1 MLKLAMQLGAAASL
15 GAAATLANAQAYGAP
30 ITLDQAKKVM
40 AAAEAEAKKNN
51 WSMTIVIL
59 DSGCNPVMMQKGDG
73 AQIAAPQ
80 VAHDKAYTACA
91 YKRPT
96 KALQDA
102 LAKGAA
108 DWRYLTF
115 PRMIAADG
123 GHPIVVDGKII
134 GAIGV
139 SGAPG
144 GREDDDCQGNETTVV
159 FRFGHEER
167 R

>member
-1 MLKLAMQLGAAASL
+1 MNHAIRIAGAAVL
-15 GAAATLANAQAYGAP
+15 YGAATLAHAQAYGTP
-30 ITLDQAKKVM
+30 ITLEQAKKVM
-40 AAAEAEAKKNN
+40 AGAEAEAVRNK

-59 DSGCNPVMMQKGDG
+59 DSGCNPVMMQRGDG
-73 AQIAAPQ
+73 AQLAAPQ

-123 GHPIVVDGKII
+123 GHPIVIDGKIA

-139 SGAPG
+139 SGSSGP
-144 GREDDDCQGNETTVV
+144 DDSRVATAGIEALK
-159 FRFGHEER
+159 
-167 R
+167 

>member
-1 MLKLAMQLGAAASL
+1 MLKHALCVGAVLFASHAW
-15 GAAATLANAQAYGAP
+15 GQAYGPP
-30 ITLDQAKKVM
+30 ITLEQAKKVM
-40 AAAEAEAKKNN
+40 AGAEAEARKNN
-51 WSMTIVIL
+51 WGMTIVIL
-59 DSGCNPVMMQKGDG
+59 DSGCNPVMMQKADG
-73 AQIAAPQ
+73 SQIAAPQ

-123 GHPIVVDGKII
+123 GHPIVVDNRIV

-139 SGAPG
+139 SGSTGP
-144 GREDDDCQGNETTVV
+144 DDSKVAQAGIDALK
-159 FRFGHEER
+159 
-167 R
+167 

>member
-1 MLKLAMQLGAAASL
+1 MHQSAIRVALAAVLFSAA
-15 GAAATLANAQAYGAP
+15 GLAQAQAYGSP
-30 ITLDQAKKVM
+30 ITLEQAKKAM
-40 AAAEAEAKKNN
+40 AGAEAEASKNK
-51 WSMTIVIL
+51 WAMTIVIL
-59 DSGCNPVMMQKGDG
+59 DSGCNPVMMHKADD
-73 AQIAAPQ
+73 AQVAAPQ

-123 GHPIVVDGKII
+123 GLPIVIDGKIV

-139 SGAPG
+139 SGATGP
-144 GREDDDCQGNETTVV
+144 DDARVGQAGIDALK
-159 FRFGHEER
+159 
-167 R
+167 

>member
-1 MLKLAMQLGAAASL
+1 MAFAIRAACTASL
-15 GAAATLANAQAYGAP
+15 FAAATLAHAQAYGPP
-30 ITLDQAKKVM
+30 ITLEQAKKAM
-40 AAAEAEAKKNN
+40 AAAEAEASKNK

-59 DSGCNPVMMQKGDG
+59 DSGCNPVMMHRADG
-73 AQIAAPQ
+73 AQLAAPQ
-80 VAHDKAYTACA
+80 VAHEKAYTACA

-123 GHPIVVDGKII
+123 GLPIVVDGRII

-139 SGAPG
+139 SGATGP
-144 GREDDDCQGNETTVV
+144 DDARVGQAGIDALK
-159 FRFGHEER
+159 
-167 R
+167 

>member
-1 MLKLAMQLGAAASL
+1 MHKSAIRAALAAALFS
-15 GAAATLANAQAYGAP
+15 AAGLAQAQAYGSP
-30 ITLDQAKKVM
+30 ITLAQAKKAM
-40 AAAEAEAKKNN
+40 AGAEAEASKNN
-51 WSMTIVIL
+51 WAMTIVIL
-59 DSGCNPVMMQKGDG
+59 DSGCNPVMMQKADG
-73 AQIAAPQ
+73 AQLAAPQ

-123 GHPIVVDGKII
+123 GLPILIDGKIV

-139 SGAPG
+139 SGATGP
-144 GREDDDCQGNETTVV
+144 DDARVGQAGIDALK
-159 FRFGHEER
+159 
-167 R
+167 

>member
-1 MLKLAMQLGAAASL
+1 MSLRMARTFWGAALFAVAV
-15 GAAATLANAQAYGAP
+15 GAQAQAYGPP
-30 ITLDQAKKVM
+30 ITLEQAKKVM
-40 AAAEAEAKKNN
+40 AGAEAEAVKNK

-73 AQIAAPQ
+73 AQLAAPL
-80 VAHDKAYTACA
+80 VAQEKAYTACA

-115 PRMIAADG
+115 PRMITADG
-123 GHPIVVDGKII
+123 GHPILVDGRIV

-139 SGAPG
+139 SGATGP
-144 GREDDDCQGNETTVV
+144 DDSRVAQAGIDSLGAK
-159 FRFGHEER
+159 
-167 R
+167 

>member
-1 MLKLAMQLGAAASL
+1 MNHAIRIAGAAVL
-15 GAAATLANAQAYGAP
+15 YGAATLAHAQAYGTP
-30 ITLDQAKKVM
+30 ITLERAKKVM

-51 WSMTIVIL
+51 WGMTIVIL
-59 DSGCNPVMMQKGDG
+59 DSGCNPVMMQKADG
-73 AQIAAPQ
+73 AQLAAPQ

-139 SGAPG
+139 SGATGP
-144 GREDDDCQGNETTVV
+144 EDSRVGVAGLEALK
-159 FRFGHEER
+159 
-167 R
+167 

>member
-1 MLKLAMQLGAAASL
+1 MLRCVTQAAFAAALLS
-15 GAAATLANAQAYGAP
+15 AATLVQAQAYGPP
-30 ITLDQAKKVM
+30 ITLDQAKKAM
-40 AAAEAEAKKNN
+40 AAAEAEAAKNK
-51 WSMTIVIL
+51 WAMTIVIL
-59 DSGCNPVMMQKGDG
+59 DSGCNPVMMQKADG
-73 AQIAAPQ
+73 SQVAAPQ
-80 VAHDKAYTACA
+80 VAHEKAYTACA

-123 GHPIVVDGKII
+123 GHPIVMDGRIV

-139 SGAPG
+139 SGATGP
-144 GREDDDCQGNETTVV
+144 DDSRVAQAGIDALK
-159 FRFGHEER
+159 
-167 R
+167 

>member
-1 MLKLAMQLGAAASL
+1 MPKSTIQAAVAAAL
-15 GAAATLANAQAYGAP
+15 FTAAGLAQAQAYGAP
-30 ITLDQAKKVM
+30 ITLEQAKKAM
-40 AAAEAEAKKNN
+40 AGAEAEASKNN

-59 DSGCNPVMMQKGDG
+59 DSGCNPVMMQKADG
-73 AQIAAPQ
+73 AQVAAPQ

-123 GHPIVVDGKII
+123 GLPILIEGKIV

-139 SGAPG
+139 SGATGP
-144 GREDDDCQGNETTVV
+144 DDARVGQAGIDALK
-159 FRFGHEER
+159 
-167 R
+167 

>member
-1 MLKLAMQLGAAASL
+1 MLKLAVHMAGAASL
-15 GAAATLANAQAYGAP
+15 CAAATITQAQVYGPP
-30 ITLDQAKKVM
+30 ITLEQAKKVV
-40 AAAEAEAKKNN
+40 AGAEAEARKNN
-51 WSMTIVIL
+51 WNMTIVIL
-59 DSGCNPVMMQKGDG
+59 DSGCNPVMMQKADG
-73 AQIAAPQ
+73 SQIAAPQ

-115 PRMIAADG
+115 PRMIAAAG
-123 GHPIVVDGKII
+123 GLPIIADDKII

-139 SGAPG
+139 SGSAGP
-144 GREDDDCQGNETTVV
+144 DDARVGPAGIDALK
-159 FRFGHEER
+159 
-167 R
+167 

>member
-30 ITLDQAKKVM
+30 ITLEQAKKVM
-40 AAAEAEAKKNN
+40 AGAEAEAKKNN
-51 WSMTIVIL
+51 WAMTIVIL

-139 SGAPG
+139 SGSTGP
-144 GREDDDCQGNETTVV
+144 DDSRVGQAGLDALK
-159 FRFGHEER
+159 
-167 R
+167 

>member
-1 MLKLAMQLGAAASL
+1 MMQFAVQLAGAASL
-15 GAAATLANAQAYGAP
+15 CAATALAHAQAYGNP

-40 AAAEAEAKKNN
+40 AAAEVEARKNS

-59 DSGCNPVMMQKGDG
+59 DSGCNPVMMQKADG
-73 AQIAAPQ
+73 SQIAAPQ

-123 GHPIVVDGKII
+123 GLPIVVDGKIV

-139 SGAPG
+139 SGATGP
-144 GREDDDCQGNETTVV
+144 DDARVGQAGIDALKQ
-159 FRFGHEER
+159 
-167 R
+167 

>member
-1 MLKLAMQLGAAASL
+1 MTKFALQLTGRAALCLST
-15 GAAATLANAQAYGAP
+15 TLAQAQAYGPP
-30 ITLDQAKKVM
+30 ITLEQAKKVM
-40 AAAEAEAKKNN
+40 AAAEAEARKNN

-59 DSGCNPVMMQKGDG
+59 DSGCNPVMMQKADG
-73 AQIAAPQ
+73 SQIAAPQ

-123 GHPIVVDGKII
+123 GLPIVVDNRIV

-139 SGAPG
+139 SGASGP
-144 GREDDDCQGNETTVV
+144 DDARVGQAGIDALKQ
-159 FRFGHEER
+159 
-167 R
+167 

>member
-1 MLKLAMQLGAAASL
+1 MNHAIPAALAVSLLG
-15 GAAATLANAQAYGAP
+15 AATLAQAQAYGPP
-30 ITLDQAKKVM
+30 ITLEQAKKVM
-40 AAAEAEAKKNN
+40 AGAEAEAVRNK

-59 DSGCNPVMMQKGDG
+59 DSGCNPVMMQRGDG
-73 AQIAAPQ
+73 AQLAAPQ

-123 GHPIVVDGKII
+123 GHPIVIDGKIA

-139 SGAPG
+139 SGSSGP
-144 GREDDDCQGNETTVV
+144 DDSRVATAGIEALK
-159 FRFGHEER
+159 
-167 R
+167 

>member
-1 MLKLAMQLGAAASL
+1 MHKSAIQAAA
-15 GAAATLANAQAYGAP
+15 AAALFSAAGLAQAQAYGVP
-30 ITLDQAKKVM
+30 ITLEQAKKVM
-40 AAAEAEAKKNN
+40 AGAEAEATKNK

-59 DSGCNPVMMQKGDG
+59 DSGCNPVMMQKADG
-73 AQIAAPQ
+73 SQVAAPQ
-80 VAHDKAYTACA
+80 VAHEKAYTACA

-123 GHPIVVDGKII
+123 GHPIVMDGRIV

-139 SGAPG
+139 SGATGP
-144 GREDDDCQGNETTVV
+144 DDSRVAQAGIDALK
-159 FRFGHEER
+159 
-167 R
+167 

>member
-1 MLKLAMQLGAAASL
+1 MQKYTIRAAVAAALFS
-15 GAAATLANAQAYGAP
+15 AAGLAQAQAYGAP
-30 ITLDQAKKVM
+30 ITLEQAKKIM
-40 AAAEAEAKKNN
+40 AGAEAEAIKNK
-51 WSMTIVIL
+51 WAMTIVIL

-73 AQIAAPQ
+73 AQVAAPQ
-80 VAHDKAYTACA
+80 VAHEKAYTACA

-123 GHPIVVDGKII
+123 GLPIVIDGKIV

-139 SGAPG
+139 SGATGP
-144 GREDDDCQGNETTVV
+144 DDARVGQAGIDALK
-159 FRFGHEER
+159 
-167 R
+167 

>member
-1 MLKLAMQLGAAASL
+1 MLKNAIKFGNAAAL
-15 GAAATLANAQAYGAP
+15 CAAATLAHAQAYGPP
-30 ITLDQAKKVM
+30 ITLEQAKKVM
-40 AAAEAEAKKNN
+40 AGAEAEARKNN
-51 WSMTIVIL
+51 WAMTIVIL
-59 DSGCNPVMMQKGDG
+59 DSGCNPVMMQKADG
-73 AQIAAPQ
+73 SQVAAPQ

-123 GHPIVVDGKII
+123 GHPIVVDGRIA

-139 SGAPG
+139 SGSTGP
-144 GREDDDCQGNETTVV
+144 DDSRVAQAGLDALK
-159 FRFGHEER
+159 
-167 R
+167 

>member
-1 MLKLAMQLGAAASL
+1 MPKSAIRIVCTASL
-15 GAAATLANAQAYGAP
+15 CAAATLAQAQAYGPP

-40 AAAEAEAKKNN
+40 AAAEAEAVKNK

-59 DSGCNPVMMQKGDG
+59 DSGCNPVMMHKADG
-73 AQIAAPQ
+73 AQIAAPL
-80 VAHDKAYTACA
+80 VAQEKAYTACA
-91 YKRPT
+91 YKRST

-123 GHPIVVDGKII
+123 GHPIVMDGRIV
-134 GAIGV
+134 GSIGV
-139 SGAPG
+139 SGASGP
-144 GREDDDCQGNETTVV
+144 DDSRVAQAGIDALK
-159 FRFGHEER
+159 
-167 R
+167 

>member
-1 MLKLAMQLGAAASL
+1 MKYTIPAALAASL
-15 GAAATLANAQAYGAP
+15 LGAATLAHAQAYGPP
-30 ITLDQAKKVM
+30 ISLDQAKKVM
-40 AAAEAEAKKNN
+40 AGAEAEAAKNK

-59 DSGCNPVMMQKGDG
+59 DSGCNPVMMQRADG
-73 AQIAAPQ
+73 AQLAAPQ
-80 VAHDKAYTACA
+80 VAQEKAYTACA

-108 DWRYLTF
+108 DWRYLSF

-123 GHPIVVDGKII
+123 GHPILVDGKIV

-139 SGAPG
+139 SGATGP
-144 GREDDDCQGNETTVV
+144 DDSRVAQAGIEALK
-159 FRFGHEER
+159 
-167 R
+167 

>member
-1 MLKLAMQLGAAASL
+1 MPKSTIQAAFAASL
-15 GAAATLANAQAYGAP
+15 LSVATLAQAQAYGPP

-40 AAAEAEAKKNN
+40 AAAEAEAVKNK

-59 DSGCNPVMMQKGDG
+59 DSGCNPVMMHKADG
-73 AQIAAPQ
+73 AQMAAPQ
-80 VAHDKAYTACA
+80 VANEKAYTACA

-123 GHPIVVDGKII
+123 GHPIVFDGKIV

-139 SGAPG
+139 SGASGP
-144 GREDDDCQGNETTVV
+144 DDSRVAQAGIDALK
-159 FRFGHEER
+159 
-167 R
+167 

>member
-1 MLKLAMQLGAAASL
+1 MLKCTIRSVCSASL
-15 GAAATLANAQAYGAP
+15 FAAATLAHAQAYGPP
-30 ITLDQAKKVM
+30 ITLEQAKKVM
-40 AAAEAEAKKNN
+40 AGAEAEAAKNK
-51 WSMTIVIL
+51 WAMTIVIL
-59 DSGCNPVMMQKGDG
+59 DSGCNPVMMHKADG
-73 AQIAAPQ
+73 SQIAAPV
-80 VAHDKAYTACA
+80 VAQEKAYTACA

-123 GHPIVVDGKII
+123 GHPIVVDGRIA

-139 SGAPG
+139 SGSAGP
-144 GREDDDCQGNETTVV
+144 DDSRVAQAGIDALK
-159 FRFGHEER
+159 
-167 R
+167 

>member
-1 MLKLAMQLGAAASL
+1 MQFAVQLAGAASL
-15 GAAATLANAQAYGAP
+15 CAAAALAHAQAYGNP

-40 AAAEAEAKKNN
+40 AAAEAEARKNS

-59 DSGCNPVMMQKGDG
+59 DSGCNPVMMQKADG
-73 AQIAAPQ
+73 SQIAAPQ

-123 GHPIVVDGKII
+123 GLPIVVDGKIV

-139 SGAPG
+139 SGATGP
-144 GREDDDCQGNETTVV
+144 DDARVGQAGIDALKQ
-159 FRFGHEER
+159 
-167 R
+167 